1 MPEARASRKRQIQV
15 TPGPFSDAAASSAY
29 LTANRVQAGSLSS
42 FSKVFPAFFYFSAF
56 REPSPKA
63 LQFSA
68 LHAMEILPNGTVAR
82 AAEPLMQSLYYR
94 RDYATRRRLSR
105 RHFANESSSSLHC
118 ARNRT
123 N

>member
-15 TPGPFSDAAASSAY
+15 TPGPFSDAAASTAY
-29 LTANRVQAGSLSS
+29 LTANRVQAGALSS
-42 FSKVFPAFFYFSAF
+42 FFQGFPSLFLLQGFSRAFTEGFAIFSAS
-56 REPSPKA
+56 RDGD
-63 LQFSA
+63 SA
-68 LHAMEILPNGTVAR
+68 GTVAR

-105 RHFANESSSSLHC
+105 RHFANESSSSL
-118 ARNRT
+118 RNRT